1 MLTQIL
7 EILNLFLVIII
18 SNSSYLFIGWFS
30 SDELFL
36 VRPYSMENMLLNL
49 SDNMSRNARN
59 TIYSDIIHFAN
70 VPSVNGDF
78 ASSIAK
84 FYLLKRKVSIFCF
97 KCSRNL
103 YVYSMLRVVE

>member
-1 MLTQIL
+1 MLSQIL
-7 EILNLFLVIII
+7 EMLNLFLVILI

-49 SDNMSRNARN
+49 SDNMSSNERNN
-59 TIYSDIIHFAN
+59 IYSDIIYFAS

-78 ASSIAK
+78 A
-84 FYLLKRKVSIFCF
+84 
-97 KCSRNL
+97 
-103 YVYSMLRVVE
+103 